1 MRLAVLNLTR
11 KSQFNALIYG
21 VLLGI
26 VFTSIVS
33 FFVVINQKIE
43 FQNYLKFVASV
54 EWVPGMSP
62 LERLK

>member
-11 KSQFNALIYG
+11 KPQLNALVYG

-26 VFTSIVS
+26 VFTSIIS
-33 FFVVINQKIE
+33 FFVFINQKIE
-43 FQNYLKFVASV
+43 FNNFLKFVASV
-54 EWVPGMSP
+54 EWAPGMSP

>member
-11 KSQFNALIYG
+11 KTQLNALVYG

-26 VFTSIVS
+26 VFTSIIS
-33 FFVVINQKIE
+33 FFVIVNQKIE

-54 EWVPGMSP
+54 EWVPGEHP
-62 LERLK
+62 GVQK

>member
-1 MRLAVLNLTR
+1 MRLAVLNLT
-11 KSQFNALIYG
+11 KKTQLNALIYG
-21 VLLGI
+21 ALLGI

-54 EWVPGMSP
+54 EWAPGMHP
-62 LERLK
+62 GAQK